1 MSMKPRNRPRPRI
14 SIRPVFNLVALS
26 LILIGSASTALPQG
40 YSLETA
46 AQKMDVAAGLRVKLF
61 AAEPE
66 VRQPSLV
73 KCDERGR
80 LWVIQYLQYP
90 NPAGLKRAKIDR
102 WSRTVYDRV
111 PEPPPDGPRGADRIT
126 ILEDTD
132 GDGQADQ
139 FKDFVSGLN
148 IATGLAFGHGGVFVL
163 QLPYLLFYPDRNR
176 DDVPDSDPEVLLEGF
191 GMQDTQSVANHLT
204 WGPDGWLYG
213 LNGSTSTCNIRGIEF
228 QQGVWR
234 YHPLTKEFELF
245 AEGGGNIYGLT
256 FDRKG
261 NLFYSSN
268 GGALFWHAVQG
279 GYYRKSFGKHGP
291 LHNLYTYG
299 FFGHVKHSGV
309 TGGHLVLGGTIYDA
323 DSFPQTFHQSFI
335 GASFL
340 SHSASWWR
348 VKPRGSTFEA
358 RQVGTLLDSNDTWF
372 SPTDLALGPD
382 GSLYVSDFHDKRTAH
397 PDPDA
402 EWDRSNGRV
411 YKIEA
416 KNAKPGKD
424 IDLERLSSAELVDH
438 LKNPNGWYAY
448 QARRILAQRRD
459 KGIHE
464 DLRNGIAETGNEDLA
479 LQHLWALHVSGGL
492 DDGVALDL
500 LNHPAEYVRAW
511 TVRLVGDRRT
521 AAPPLEKQL
530 SVLAKRDPSVVVRSQ
545 LAASAKRLPGRVALP
560 VLSALLDRGLDA
572 RDPHV
577 PLLIWWAL
585 ESKALSDSDEVV
597 RLFTQPGTWD
607 TSMKRANVLR
617 LIRRYA
623 AEGTAAGYDA
633 TLQLARAAP
642 ATHFETAVQAL
653 DQGLAERGATLAG
666 LGQGGLF
673 EEVAAMKGDPVFG
686 PRRPFEDIAS
696 ALRRWIRETWI
707 AKPQNLDRTR
717 LAVRV
722 GIDEAYRTILSSLM
736 YSETHEDR
744 RMALLDLLREL
755 GRPDCIPAVLTHFDL
770 RHNAT
775 VRLRALDVLARF
787 ESDEVSERLLNTYSQ
802 VSSAEKRKILG
813 ILLSRRSTARAFLK
827 AVDQGLFPASDIAA
841 TELRQ
846 LPLFRDEGIDALVRR
861 HWGNIRPGST
871 EEKLAVMRRY
881 RNDLNTGEGDPQRGH
896 LLFIEH
902 CASCHRLFGEGGTL
916 GNDLTDANRSDRAA
930 LLAALVDPSAT
941 VRTGYLT
948 YTVRTQ
954 SGRTV
959 RGIVEHEDAAG
970 VTLVDS
976 AHQKTRIARSDI
988 SSMEVAPE
996 SIMPENLL
1004 DRLDTQEVRD
1014 LFSYLQKDAP

>member
-1 MSMKPRNRPRPRI
+1 
-14 SIRPVFNLVALS
+14 
-26 LILIGSASTALPQG
+26 
-40 YSLETA
+40 
-46 AQKMDVAAGLRVKLF
+46 MDVAEGLQVKLF
-61 AAEPE
+61 ASEPE

-90 NPAGLKRAKIDR
+90 NPAGLKRAKVDR
-102 WSRTVYDRV
+102 WSRTVYDRI
-111 PEPPPDGPRGADRIT
+111 PEPPPRGPRGADRIT

-132 GDGQADQ
+132 GDGQADR

-163 QLPYLLFYPDRNR
+163 QLPYLLFYPDHNR
-176 DDVPDSDPEVLLEGF
+176 DDVPDSDPEVLLTGF

-261 NLFYSSN
+261 SLFYSSN

-309 TGGHLVLGGTIYDA
+309 TGGHIVLGGTIYDA
-323 DSFPQTFHQSFI
+323 DAFPETFHQSFI
-335 GASFL
+335 GANFL
-340 SHSASWWR
+340 GHSASWWR

-358 RQVGTLLDSNDTWF
+358 QQVGTLLDSNDTWF

-382 GSLYVSDFHDKRTAH
+382 GSIYISDFHDKRTAH

-402 EWDRSNGRV
+402 EWDRSNGRI

-416 KNAKPGKD
+416 KDTKPVTGL
-424 IDLERLSSAELVDH
+424 DLERLSSAELVDH
-438 LKNPNGWYAY
+438 LKHANGWYAA
-448 QARRILAQRRD
+448 QARRILADRRD
-459 KGIHE
+459 ISIHA
-464 DLRNGIAETGNEDLA
+464 DLRKALASSENEDSA
-479 LQHLWALHVSGGL
+479 LQYLWALHVSGGF
-492 DDGVALDL
+492 DNEVAADL
-500 LNHPAEYVRAW
+500 LSHSAEYVRAW
-511 TVRLVGDRRT
+511 TVRLLGDRRSVSE
-521 AAPPLEKQL
+521 ALGQSLA
-530 SVLAKRDPSVVVRSQ
+530 VLARTDPSVVVRSQ
-545 LAASAKRLPGRVALP
+545 LAASAKRLPGGIALP
-560 VLSALLDRGLDA
+560 VLAALLKRDLDA
-572 RDPHV
+572 QDPHV

-585 ESKALSDSDEVV
+585 ESKALPDRAPVV
-597 RLFTQPGTWD
+597 ELFTQADTWAGT
-607 TSMKRANVLR
+607 MKRQNARR

-633 TLQLARAAP
+633 ALRVARTAP
-642 ATHFETAVQAL
+642 ARYLEDVVEAL
-653 DQGLAERGATLAG
+653 DQGLAERGATLTG

-673 EEVAAMKGDPVFG
+673 EEVAAERGEPTRE
-686 PRRPFEDIAS
+686 PARSYE
-696 ALRRWIRETWI
+696 ALTPSLKDWIRETWNEE
-707 AKPQNLDRTR
+707 PRDLERTR
-717 LAVRV
+717 LAVLAGV
-722 GIDEAYRTILSSLM
+722 GEAYQAVLAVLRD
-736 YSETHEDR
+736 SETPEDR
-744 RMALLDLLREL
+744 RITTLDLLGDL
-755 GRPDCIPAVLTHFDL
+755 GRPDCIPAVLNHFDP
-770 RHNAT
+770 RHSST

-787 ESDEVSERLLNTYSQ
+787 ESNDVAKRLLDSYSGA
-802 VSSAEKRKILG
+802 SSAEKRKIRG
-813 ILLSRRSTARAFLK
+813 ILLSRHATARAFLDV
-827 AVDQGLFPASDIAA
+827 VDQGRFSGEEVEVS
-841 TELRQ
+841 ELRQ
-846 LPLFRDEGIDALVRR
+846 LPSYRDAEINALARK
-861 HWGNIRPGST
+861 HWGNIRPGTT

-881 RNDLNTGEGDPQRGH
+881 RNDLNAGEGDPRRGH

-916 GNDLTDANRSDRAA
+916 GTDLTGANRNDRAA

-941 VRTGYLT
+941 VRTKYVTYL
-948 YTVRTQ
+948 VRTR

-976 AHQKTRIARSDI
+976 AHQQTRIARSDVT
-988 SSMEVAPE
+988 SMEVASE
-996 SIMPENLL
+996 SLMPDNLL
-1004 DRLDTQEVRD
+1004 NKLEPQQLRD
-1014 LFSYLQKDAP
+1014 LFRYLQQDAP